1 VSVELY
7 YESLCGGCRY
17 FVETQLFPTFFKLR
31 DTGILK
37 VSECSLLRENCCQ
50 LIYRDMGLLTIKTL
64 NVVFTGVL

>member
-1 VSVELY
+1 VELY

-37 VSECSLLRENCCQ
+37 VSECSQLSENC
-50 LIYRDMGLLTIKTL
+50 
-64 NVVFTGVL
+64 